1 MSVQGFPV
9 QNRAGT
15 GLSPERRD
23 TPLVSSGA
31 EVQGRWLQLT
41 PQENWGVM
49 FDNFQ
54 ALESDIKFHQ

>member
-1 MSVQGFPV
+1 MSAQGFPV

-23 TPLVSSGA
+23 THLVSSGA

-41 PQENWGVM
+41 SQENWGVM